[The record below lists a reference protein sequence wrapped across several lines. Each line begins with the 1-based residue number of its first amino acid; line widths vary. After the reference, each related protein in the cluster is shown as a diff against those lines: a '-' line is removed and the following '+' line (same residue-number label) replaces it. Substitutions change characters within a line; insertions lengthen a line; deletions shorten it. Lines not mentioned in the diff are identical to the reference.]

1 MYMARICVFPLF
13 FIEISIIIAVLFP
26 CHCRSAG
33 AAEQHPVPD
42 AAPGLLPPQPVTSH
56 SLPSEQGSCL
66 PATGC
71 NEDLPWETGA
81 PTEGNRGAAA
91 ALSAGLGTSGAR

>member
-13 FIEISIIIAVLFP
+13 FIEISMIIAVLFP

-66 PATGC
+66 PATGVMRIC
-71 NEDLPWETGA
+71 PGKLGLP
-81 PTEGNRGAAA
+81 
-91 ALSAGLGTSGAR
+91 LKGTVVPLQL